1 MNEKLKDLEAD
12 ACTVRQGPRKWGNLA
27 EKLED
32 TKGGEE
38 CGESFQD
45 RTSNSKANVLDKQNK
60 RK

>member
-12 ACTVRQGPRKWGNLA
+12 ACTVRQGPRKGGNLA

-38 CGESFQD
+38 CGESFQSQCLGE
-45 RTSNSKANVLDKQNK
+45 TKQK
-60 RK
+60 KKSEK